1 MRLQGSARR
10 MALYSCS
17 EDGTGIII
25 CLDLPAIS
33 GIAGGNNIQTGD
45 VTAII
50 AETQF
55 VTSKNVN
62 LKE

>member
-1 MRLQGSARR
+1 

-17 EDGTGIII
+17 EDGIGIFI

-33 GIAGGNNIQTGD
+33 GIADGNNIQTGD

-50 AETQF
+50 AET
-55 VTSKNVN
+55 
-62 LKE
+62 